1 MSNNHKDLTV
11 ARIFS
16 ASRIFSSPQTS
27 SSSCRAWPCR
37 GSRAPPRPA
46 CHIREESWITV
57 CSLRG
62 DSDSALWLC
71 PSAWENCVST
81 CSDSWKPSL
90 SLNLWLCSGSELD
103 WGLAGRHLLPLTR
116 GRHHPYLCSAADT
129 PCLMLETFH
138 EPCKGRDVQNCL
150 AHLPYGR
157 Q

>member
-1 MSNNHKDLTV
+1 MLMSNNHKDLTV
-11 ARIFS
+11 ARIFF

-116 GRHHPYLCSAADT
+116 GRHHPTCARPLTLLAS
-129 PCLMLETFH
+129 CLKHSMN
-138 EPCKGRDVQNCL
+138 KGRDVQNCL